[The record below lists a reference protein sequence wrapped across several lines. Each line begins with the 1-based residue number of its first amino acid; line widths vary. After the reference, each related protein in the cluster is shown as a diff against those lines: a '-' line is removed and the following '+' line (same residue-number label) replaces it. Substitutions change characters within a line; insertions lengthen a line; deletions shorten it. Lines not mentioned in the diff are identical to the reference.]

1 MKAPKKARLRNSK
14 MPAASLPTKGVS
26 KAAPGMTGYKRGGM
40 VKGKEC

>member
-14 MPAASLPTKGVS
+14 MRPSSMPTSNLP